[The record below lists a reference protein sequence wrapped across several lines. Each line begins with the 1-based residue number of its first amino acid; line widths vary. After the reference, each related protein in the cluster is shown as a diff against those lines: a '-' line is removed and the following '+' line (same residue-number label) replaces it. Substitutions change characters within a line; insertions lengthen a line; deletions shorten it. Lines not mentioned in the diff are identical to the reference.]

1 MSAIDN
7 FVKTYS
13 DENYQHTT
21 MVRHKGT
28 VVALAMDNARHI
40 YYSVLNLE
48 GSDRGPL
55 DVNYWLDNPVPLP
68 FSNEIVQVGY
78 SLIDPVQMPIVKK
91 GTRQE
96 APAKSLRP
104 EEIDS
109 FLSSTARLTAD
120 AQFHALSDGKYIYI
134 FRQSIEQSHEDM
146 VFDNSVPL
154 VNETLLVDRYVL
166 TGTQLQLKREVR
178 FRRSRNQTRPESD
191 KDSLGAQDMEKKP
204 FFEPTQELDFI
215 HNLQGGRF
223 TVLLL
228 PTQIASIQRWQIF
241 THNSQTG
248 LIDSFNVEQSKDGLF
263 NTKGT
268 QFYTSPDPQYQGT
281 VFERQPGKDPE
292 GNDLIPIISKQ
303 GFAESAL
310 EFDGQGDYIDCG
322 DILTDSY
329 SKEAWIKLAS
339 NPGANNIVSGQSKHA
354 FYMPTGNLKAGHN
367 GKWDYVA
374 DPNTSQVDV
383 WIHVAVTYDSVNQD
397 LHLYKDGTLVDSE
410 SGVPG
415 FETSDRKVYIGRFGS
430 GNYFK
435 GRIDEVRLW
444 NRPRSADEIKQDM
457 HRRLVGNEPGLVGYW
472 RFDEGSGTSVRD
484 QTDNANHGTIYG
496 DPTWVQ
502 SDAPI
507 GDNPGIRRSSFEF
520 AGRTVVSGLTAL
532 SYYRQENT
540 VTGYDDSAKPV
551 KTSARVMLAAATQ
564 GTGETEKYVAALDFA
579 VSREGKLVQVP
590 DRIDL
595 GPALS
600 EGRNEDLKQLE
611 ALEKELEFL
620 RRIEQDGEHKIQAEN
635 QQARDYFGNS
645 VALSGDWALVGAYSE
660 DTEGSSA
667 GAAYLF
673 HLENGQW
680 QQQQKILAEDAQAY
694 DYFGNSVAL
703 SGDWALVG
711 AYSEDTEGSSAGAA
725 YLFHLENGQW
735 QQQQKIQASDARAGD
750 QFGIS
755 VALSGD
761 WALVGASGE
770 RNLGA
775 GAAYLFHLENGQW
788 QEQQK
793 IQASVPQANDYFG
806 NSVALS
812 SNWALVGA
820 YREDTGGT
828 DVGAAYL
835 FPNQGRIAELETQIE
850 ELKARLGAAVKL
862 PMPLLQTD
870 PYGLTLSGGLLGFA
884 DTSDTPQLFDSATGK
899 LALYFRGAHNEFFV
913 AYYDTHTA
921 KAQYQLVTADSKVTC
936 VARAADTATVTIS
949 VSGDSDSTCTLVI
962 TNTATGL
969 TETWNHLPRAAQLFA
984 DILNGIALDRQ
995 EFVGQ
1000 LQGTVSGD
1008 VDELPC
1014 AEKLRRSLQAG
1025 DTLLVGDSLKVT
1037 VRQAVTRS
1045 TTTIPIQATDLG
1057 TGLTANASVH
1067 YLPYNYDNATTNQPT
1082 YRLGNGSLHLRVEP
1096 GSAKGKVQSG
1106 TATSLGEAI
1115 SNQWVAESPGK
1126 TLSFDGRDDCVTA
1139 DDNANLQQWEAE
1151 GDISLEAW
1159 VKPTAV
1165 ETISRILHHDSGNCQ
1180 YVLALQSAPAGEYR
1194 WLAAVGSVCKQSQ
1207 TAIAGSDWQHLA
1219 AIYNQ
1224 SYALQFQGQDY
1235 LTCTHNPTLDI
1246 DRDLTIEAFVQVT
1259 QLQDMGILAKGKLGS
1274 GIPYALYLTS
1284 SGQVRFA
1291 FDDKDR
1297 QTHEYETDPNSISG
1311 NSLYKIAVTKRQQVK
1326 TVKQTLPGFEVSDI
1340 ETTPSGV
1347 TSNRDQIDDS
1357 MRADYLAGQKAANT
1371 QPSDV
1376 AAGPVALPPGGSVQY
1391 QLEVVIYVNDD
1402 AVFSKKLDKKVDAS
1416 NSDAPVE
1423 IGKVT
1428 KADNQELYFQGA
1440 ISEVRL
1446 WNQVR
1451 DKTEINQAIQGREE
1465 GLVSWWRLEE
1475 NKGNVAYDAK
1485 SENHAAI
1492 IGANWIENP
1501 DPEASTLDL
1510 YHNGVAVET
1519 QEIDAPSWGQQQFS
1533 LAAYKSGGNWSN
1545 FFQGEME
1552 ELRIWKTAR
1561 TQEQIQDNLFTR
1573 LKGEKENLIAYYT
1586 FDQESADRL
1595 SDHSLLGNH
1604 LSLGSGDLRPN
1615 FILSTA
1621 PIGPDT
1627 AIVRSALAG
1636 VQTQFHDTIH
1646 SRPAVQEYG
1655 DLQYDVDGNL
1665 TGSQKRCYAYI
1676 KDHQWHLLTGY
1687 KVGNLI
1693 TEWVGQAQANPQ
1705 LIGYIE
1711 GAPPVPS
1718 ENLTSTSIKVGEYE
1732 DYAGTSAIE
1741 LVEADSVNYIYSASK
1756 ETGYDT
1762 ALELKTKLGFA
1773 SESDAGFGLT
1783 TSIEKTTITAGLKGN
1798 LEMSN
1803 SQTSEASVSYG
1814 RNTTKTSRLEL
1825 RGGWEKKDDTGE
1837 SYINKAVGR
1846 RFIPVNLGYA
1856 LVQSDTMDIFA
1867 LRLAHNNVLVSYRYL
1882 PNPDIPKDWN
1892 IIPFQINNRYSKQG
1906 TLDGK
1911 VGCQEDGSVQCDPDY
1926 PNAANYGQ
1934 WSYFKPI
1941 EAYSIKQRIERE
1953 QQELETYY
1961 QQYSSEQGTATGTG
1975 AGAGAGTGA
1984 AIGSALGPLGT
1995 LLGAAIGA
2003 AIGGAIGGATSASDD
2018 IPKDLAARNIVNT
2031 YVWTAAGG
2039 FFSESTDL
2047 MESLQESTTGSFSL
2061 QGKAGLT
2068 TELNTAIA
2076 KVAVGLEMEALFGGH
2091 MEIIKTKGKETE
2103 KSFSLELDVKGDGD
2117 LQLYVNTDAENAKY
2131 AGRIDP
2137 ESNGAYDEQGNRV
2150 KRPGK
2155 VDAYRFM
2162 TFYLEPTQENGE
2174 DFFNKVVDPIWLDQS
2189 SDPNAVS
2196 LRQANQ
2202 PSKKPK
2208 CWRVFHRVTYVSR
2221 VLPEVDAQGALPV
2234 EQAMRAANV
2243 ESNYELLKQLEP
2255 FVKNKTQNFVAFS
2268 DAVRETIDLYLPELR
2283 GHEPE
2288 IIKYAALYFGVQE
2301 EV

>member
-1 MSAIDN
+1 
-7 FVKTYS
+7 
-13 DENYQHTT
+13 

-28 VVALAMDNARHI
+28 VVALAMDNTRHI

-78 SLIDPVQMPIVKK
+78 SLLDPVQMPIVKK

-96 APAKSLRP
+96 APAGSLRP
-104 EEIDS
+104 EEIDL
-109 FLSSTARLTAD
+109 FLSSTARFTAD
-120 AQFHALSDGKYIYI
+120 APFHALSDGKYIYI
-134 FRQSIEQSHEDM
+134 FRQSIGQSHEDM
-146 VFDNSVPL
+146 VFTGDNNSVPL

-241 THNSQTG
+241 THNSQTR
-248 LIDSFNVEQSKDGLF
+248 LIDSFNVERSKDGLF

-268 QFYTSPDPQYQGT
+268 QFYTSPDPQYRGT
-281 VFERQPGKDPE
+281 VFERQPGQDPL

-310 EFDGQGDYIDCG
+310 EFDGQDDYIDCG
-322 DILTDSY
+322 NILTDSY

-339 NPGANNIVSGQSKHA
+339 NPGTNNIVSGQSKHA
-354 FYMPTGNLKAGHN
+354 FSIPTGNLKAGHN
-367 GKWDYVA
+367 GNWDYVA

-410 SGVPG
+410 SGVSS

-430 GNYFK
+430 GDYFK

-484 QTDNANHGTIYG
+484 QTDNANHGTIHG

-520 AGRTVVSGLTAL
+520 AGRTVASGLTAL

-564 GTGETEKYVAALDFA
+564 GTGETEKYVATLDFA

-600 EGRNEDLKQLE
+600 EGRNEDLKRLE

-620 RRIEQDGEHKIQAEN
+620 RRGKGKIGDSQM
-635 QQARDYFGNS
+635 GNA
-645 VALSGDWALVGAYSE
+645 VALSGDWALVGAHQE
-660 DTEGSSA
+660 DTGGSDA

-680 QQQQKILAEDAQAY
+680 QQKQKIQANDRQAGDKFGNAVALSGDWALVGAHQEDTGGSNVGAAYLFQLKDGQWQQKQKIQAGDASASQRNAK
-694 DYFGNSVAL
+694 FGYSVAL

-711 AYSEDTEGSSAGAA
+711 APEADYKFTGAA
-725 YLFHLENGQW
+725 YMFHLENGQW
-735 QQQQKIQASDARAGD
+735 QQKQKHKIRADEQQRNDN
-750 QFGIS
+750 FGNT

-761 WALVGASGE
+761 WVLVGAHHNSMNKIGDF
-770 RNLGA
+770 
-775 GAAYLFHLENGQW
+775 AYM
-788 QEQQK
+788 
-793 IQASVPQANDYFG
+793 
-806 NSVALS
+806 
-812 SNWALVGA
+812 
-820 YREDTGGT
+820 
-828 DVGAAYL
+828 
-835 FPNQGRIAELETQIE
+835 FPSPERIAELETQIKQ
-850 ELKARLGAAVKL
+850 LKARVGEAVKL
-862 PMPLLQTD
+862 PMPLLYTD

-884 DTSDTPQLFDSATGK
+884 NTSDTPQLFDSATGK
-899 LALYFRGAHNEFFV
+899 LALYFRGANNEFFV

-921 KAQYQLVTADSKVTC
+921 KAQYQLLTADSKVTC

-969 TETWNHLPRAAQLFA
+969 TETWNYLPRAAQLFA

-1000 LQGTVSGD
+1000 LQGTVSGN
-1008 VDELPC
+1008 VNQLPC
-1014 AEKLRRSLQAG
+1014 AEKLRRSLEPG

-1037 VRQAVTRS
+1037 VCQAVTRS
-1045 TTTIPIQATDLG
+1045 TTTIPIQTTDLG
-1057 TGLTANASVH
+1057 TGLTNASVH

-1096 GSAKGKVQSG
+1096 GSAKGKVQNG

-1115 SNQWVAESPGK
+1115 SSQWVAESPGK
-1126 TLSFDGRDDCVTA
+1126 TLSFDGHNYVT
-1139 DDNANLQQWEAE
+1139 DTYKDLTQWKAE
-1151 GDISLEAW
+1151 GDISLEVW
-1159 VKPTAV
+1159 VKPKTV
-1165 ETISRILHHDSGNCQ
+1165 GTISRILHYQYFDNYK
-1180 YVLALQSAPAGEYR
+1180 YVLALQSAPAGGYH

-1207 TAIAGSDWQHLA
+1207 TAITSSDWQHLA

-1246 DRDLTIEAFVQVT
+1246 DRDLTIEAFVKVT
-1259 QLQDMGILAKGKLGS
+1259 QLQDMGILAKGKLGR

-1297 QTHEYETDPNSISG
+1297 QTHEYATNTKTISG
-1311 NSLYKIAVTKRQQVK
+1311 DSLYKIAVTKRQQVK
-1326 TVKQTLPGFEVSDI
+1326 TVKQTLPGFEVSGI
-1340 ETTPSGV
+1340 ATTPSDV
-1347 TSNRDQIDDS
+1347 TSNRDKIDDS

-1376 AAGPVALPPGGSVQY
+1376 AAPVDLPAGGSVQY
-1391 QLEVVIYVNDD
+1391 QLEVVIYVNDR

-1416 NSDAPVE
+1416 NSGAPVE

-1451 DKTEINQAIQGREE
+1451 DKTEIGQAIQGREE

-1501 DPEASTLDL
+1501 DPKASTLDL
-1510 YHNGVAVET
+1510 YHNGVVVET
-1519 QEIDAPSWGQQQFS
+1519 QEIGAPSWGNSQGYTQFS
-1533 LAAYKSGGNWSN
+1533 LGACKYTFGIGRPRLTWKD
-1545 FFQGEME
+1545 FFKGEME

-1595 SDHSLLGNH
+1595 SDHSLLGKH
-1604 LSLGSGDLRPN
+1604 LSLGSGDHRPK

-1636 VQTQFHDTIH
+1636 VRTQFHDTIH

-1676 KDHQWHLLTGY
+1676 KNNQWHLLTGY

-1693 TEWVGQAQANPQ
+1693 TEWVGQAQADPQ
-1705 LIGYIE
+1705 LSGYIE

-1718 ENLTSTSIKVGEYE
+1718 ENLTSTTIKVGEYE

-1756 ETGYDT
+1756 ETGYDS
-1762 ALELKTKLGFA
+1762 ALELKTKLGVA
-1773 SESDAGFGLT
+1773 SDSEAGFGFI
-1783 TSIEKTTITAGLKGN
+1783 TSVEKTNITAGLKGN

-1825 RGGWEKKDDTGE
+1825 RGGWEQEDKTGK

-1975 AGAGAGTGA
+1975 SGAGAGTGA
-1984 AIGSALGPLGT
+1984 AIGSSLGPLGT
-1995 LLGAAIGA
+1995 LFGAAIGA

-2047 MESLQESTTGSFSL
+2047 MESVQESTTGSFSL

-2117 LQLYVNTDAENAKY
+2117 LQLYVNTDAEKAKY
-2131 AGRIDP
+2131 AGRIDQ
-2137 ESNGAYDEQGNRV
+2137 ESNGAYDKQGNRV

-2162 TFYLEPTQENGE
+2162 TFYLEPTQENFE

-2202 PSKKPK
+2202 ASKKPK

-2243 ESNYELLKQLEP
+2243 ESNYELLKKLEP
-2255 FVKNKTQNFVAFS
+2255 FVKNKTQNSMAFS

-2283 GHEPE
+2283 GHEPK